1 MFFYQFSEQKES
13 AASNVSKSGSKRK
26 EKVCN

>member
-13 AASNVSKSGSKRK
+13 AASNVSKSGSKK
-26 EKVCN
+26 KGKGM